1 MAGGFV
7 HNQSPRNSGEPLRND
22 IAMTEVTQILVRIA
36 SGDAAATDQLLPLVY
51 NELRRL
57 ASSHLNKEKGAER
70 LDATAL
76 VHEAWLRLAGSAN
89 DQWENRAHFFG
100 AAAEAMR
107 RVLIERARSR
117 KRIKR
122 GGDVRIFSLDSMEAL
137 NNERVEELFQ
147 LDEALD
153 LLESEDPQKAQLVK
167 LKFFVGLTTEGA
179 ADVLGIPLRT
189 AERSWAYA
197 RAWLYRR
204 VAENAS
210 EN

>member
-1 MAGGFV
+1 
-7 HNQSPRNSGEPLRND
+7 
-22 IAMTEVTQILVRIA
+22 MTDVTRILDRIA
-36 SGDAAATDQLLPLVY
+36 SGDAGATDQLLPLVY
-51 NELRRL
+51 DELRRL
-57 ASSHLNKEKGAER
+57 ASRQLDKERRTER

-76 VHEAWLRLAGSAN
+76 VHEAYLRLAGSTN
-89 DQWENRAHFFG
+89 DQWKNRAHFFG

-107 RVLIERARSR
+107 RILIDRARAR

-122 GGDVRIFSLDSMEAL
+122 GGDIRILSLDSMDAL
-137 NNERVEELFQ
+137 NEERAEELFQ
-147 LDEALD
+147 LDEALNA
-153 LLESEDPQKAQLVK
+153 LEIEDPQKAQLVK

-189 AERSWAYA
+189 AERSWSFS

-204 VAENAS
+204 IADNAS